1 MNLKPKEQYCLEY
14 LKRHGPTPNVQI
26 CKAARADGVNTAL
39 HWREWADAPL
49 RGLRRKGLAFRAIEK
64 AENGHSIH
72 GLTDAGKE
80 WR

>member
-1 MNLKPKEQYCLEY
+1 MEN
-14 LKRHGPTPNVQI
+14 
-26 CKAARADGVNTAL
+26 AAL